1 MNPLEALFSP
11 ETDAQLYY
19 PIDVVD
25 ISDDVSDDEDLLDFG
40 TYYVLYYRD
49 DLLSVATFLKL
60 HSLTRATSAVDAS
73 VVDHIGM
80 ELRFNL
86 FYLLQSYNTNTK
98 YVLTT

>member
-11 ETDAQLYY
+11 ETDMQLYY
-19 PIDVVD
+19 PVD
-25 ISDDVSDDEDLLDFG
+25 LVDVSDDEDSFDFG
-40 TYYVLYYRD
+40 TYYIIYYRD

-60 HSLTRATSAVDAS
+60 HSLTRATSAIDAS

-98 YVLTT
+98 YVLAT